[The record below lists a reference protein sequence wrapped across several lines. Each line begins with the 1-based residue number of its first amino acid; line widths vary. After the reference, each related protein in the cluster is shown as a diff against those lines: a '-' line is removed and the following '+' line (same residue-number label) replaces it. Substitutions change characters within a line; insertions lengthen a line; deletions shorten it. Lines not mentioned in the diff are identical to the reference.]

1 MFKDV
6 ISRAKGAPWGTT
18 GLTSETWLLVPLER
32 VDINTLIATQDGIYF
47 EPLIRHTLPSYS
59 GDLYPHVVVWKNKN
73 YLEDGHHR
81 AVIAL
86 LSGET
91 WIMARVLEMSGVE

>member
-18 GLTSETWLLVPLER
+18 GLTTETWQAVPVEW
-32 VDINTLIATQDGIYF
+32 VDITTLIATQDGIYF

-59 GDLYPHVVVWKNKN
+59 GDMYPHVVVWKGRN

-81 AVIAL
+81 AMIAL
-86 LSGET
+86 LSGEKH
-91 WIMARVLEMSGVE
+91 ILARVLEVLPD